1 MIYSMTGYGS
11 AKAEAKSESFS
22 VEIKTLNSKFFD
34 LQMRLPKEYA
44 DKETEVRLHLTE
56 ALKRG
61 KINLSIETQ
70 LKEKQLSSVKINH
83 ELFRAHYLDLK
94 SLCESV
100 GASTD
105 NLTQSILSIPEVVT
119 SDSAKSQEDQWELI
133 NELIKEAAINCQA
146 FRQQEGQTIANNLE
160 NYINNISQS
169 LEKVLLQDPKRVEK
183 IKLRIRTNLME
194 TVGKDQVDENR
205 FEQELIYYIEK
216 IDITEEKLRL
226 QTHLDYFMEVLK
238 KEEAPG
244 KKLGFVSQE
253 IGREINTIGSK
264 ANDAEIQKNVVEMK
278 EELEK
283 IKEQLLNIM

>member
-11 AKAEAKSESFS
+11 AKAEVKSDSIS

-44 DKETEVRLHLTE
+44 EKETEVRLYLTE
-56 ALKRG
+56 VLKRG
-61 KINLSIETQ
+61 KINVSIETQ
-70 LKEKQLSSVKINH
+70 SKEKQLSAVKINH
-83 ELFRAHYLDLK
+83 ELFRSHYLDLK
-94 SLCESV
+94 ALCESV
-100 GASTD
+100 GAGTD
-105 NLTQSILSIPEVVT
+105 NIVQSVLGIPEVVT
-119 SDSAKSQEDQWELI
+119 SDNSKSVADQWELFE
-133 NELIKEAAINCQA
+133 NLIKEATSNCLA
-146 FRQQEGQTIANNLE
+146 FRQQEGQTISTNLVT
-160 NYINNISQS
+160 YIHNISQS

-183 IKLRIRTNLME
+183 IKLRIRTNLLE
-194 TVGKDQVDENR
+194 TVGKENVDENR

-226 QTHLDYFMEVLK
+226 QTHLDYFIEVLN
-238 KEEAPG
+238 KEDAPG

-264 ANDAEIQKNVVEMK
+264 ANDAEIQKNVVDMK

>member
-11 AKAEAKSESFS
+11 AKAEAKSESIS

-56 ALKRG
+56 VLKRG
-61 KINLSIETQ
+61 KVNVTIETQ
-70 LKEKQLSSVKINH
+70 SSEKRLSSVKINSD
-83 ELFRAHYLDLK
+83 LFKSHYLDLK
-94 SLCESV
+94 ALCESV

-105 NLTQSILSIPEVVT
+105 NIVQSVLAIPEVVM
-119 SDSAKSQEDQWELI
+119 SDSTKSEVDQWDLV
-133 NELIKEAAINCQA
+133 NGLLKEAAANCQE
-146 FRQQEGQTIANNLE
+146 FRQQEGQTIANNLQ

-169 LEKVLLQDPKRVEK
+169 LAKVLLQDPKRVEK
-183 IKLRIRTNLME
+183 IKLRIRTNLRE
-194 TVGKDQVDENR
+194 TVGKENIDENR

-226 QTHLDYFMEVLK
+226 QTHLDYFTEVLK
-238 KEEAPG
+238 NEEAPG